1 MGATNYIEIVYGRI
15 WELLIQYPPLAG
27 SIPTGN
33 RIRLDAALP
42 MPFKTAKQDSDF
54 PEAVLL
60 ATGGADSQ
68 YSAFKTFP
76 LANPGAIPISQS
88 WIETW
93 TETFTLT
100 INHRDMQLNVALCT
114 EAAALAALRLG
125 GPRLGLPFVHRWGAV
140 AISRQITSGRSPP
153 PDKAGADGTRRLSST
168 IEFAVTLRLNGQD
181 EISA

>member
-1 MGATNYIEIVYGRI
+1 MSATNFIEIVYGRL
-15 WELLIQYPPLAG
+15 WDLLGQYPPLAR
-27 SIPTGN
+27 SIPPGN
-33 RIRLDAALP
+33 RIRLDAGLP

-60 ATGGADSQ
+60 AAGGADSE
-68 YSAFKTFP
+68 YGAFKTFP
-76 LANPGAIPISQS
+76 LVNNGAIPISQS

-125 GPRLGLPFVHRWGAV
+125 GPRLGLPFVHRWGQV
-140 AISRQITSGRSPP
+140 AISRQITTGRSPP
-153 PDKAGADGTRRLSST
+153 FDTAGADGTRRLAST
-168 IEFAVTLRLNGQD
+168 LEFAVTLRFNGED
-181 EISA
+181 EMA